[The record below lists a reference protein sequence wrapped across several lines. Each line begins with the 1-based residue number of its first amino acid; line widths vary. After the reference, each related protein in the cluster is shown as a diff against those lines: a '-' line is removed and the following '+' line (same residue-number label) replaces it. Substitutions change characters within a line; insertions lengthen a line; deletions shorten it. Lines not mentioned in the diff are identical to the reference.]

1 MNKKRRED
9 YEHTNSTG
17 GASLSMSHIKDQ
29 SSRVPASPLVGFS
42 GIPTPIRAVSQN
54 RMTDL
59 EKEEETANS
68 FRGGKK
74 GSYRLNHSTGK
85 TWMRPSLSGFNK
97 STKSAER
104 ELENLED
111 DGSMKSN
118 EGVRVGII
126 LLFHYR
132 ISHRILEFE
141 GFQEIDLK
149 GKQFAA
155 SPGVLTGRFVCRT
168 FA

>member
-1 MNKKRRED
+1 
-9 YEHTNSTG
+9 
-17 GASLSMSHIKDQ
+17 
-29 SSRVPASPLVGFS
+29 
-42 GIPTPIRAVSQN
+42 
-54 RMTDL
+54 
-59 EKEEETANS
+59 
-68 FRGGKK
+68 
-74 GSYRLNHSTGK
+74 
-85 TWMRPSLSGFNK
+85 MRPSLSGFNK

-132 ISHRILEFE
+132 ISHRIFEFK

-149 GKQFAA
+149 GEQFAA
-155 SPGVLTGRFVCRT
+155 RPGVFTGRFVC
-168 FA
+168 

>member
-59 EKEEETANS
+59 EKEEKPRTLFAVA
-68 FRGGKK
+68 K
-74 GSYRLNHSTGK
+74 
-85 TWMRPSLSGFNK
+85 
-97 STKSAER
+97 R
-104 ELENLED
+104 EHT
-111 DGSMKSN
+111 
-118 EGVRVGII
+118 V
-126 LLFHYR
+126 
-132 ISHRILEFE
+132 
-141 GFQEIDLK
+141 
-149 GKQFAA
+149 
-155 SPGVLTGRFVCRT
+155 
-168 FA
+168 

>member
-1 MNKKRRED
+1 
-9 YEHTNSTG
+9 
-17 GASLSMSHIKDQ
+17 
-29 SSRVPASPLVGFS
+29 
-42 GIPTPIRAVSQN
+42 
-54 RMTDL
+54 
-59 EKEEETANS
+59 
-68 FRGGKK
+68 
-74 GSYRLNHSTGK
+74 
-85 TWMRPSLSGFNK
+85 MRPSLVSFNEIPE
-97 STKSAER
+97 SADR
-104 ELENLED
+104 EWEDLED
-111 DGSMKSN
+111 DGLIKLN

-155 SPGVLTGRFVCRT
+155 SPGVFTGRFVCRT